1 MAIDIGATM
10 VRVAEV
16 ELGSGANPRDSA
28 VLHAYAERSMPAG
41 VIRNGVIEEPASL
54 AGVVRE
60 TYAAAKTSGKNV
72 TVGIGHHSLVVREVD
87 IPAQPMAQVRDTLAF
102 HVQDSLTTSV
112 DDAILDFFPTLEVE
126 GQSGTSLRGLLVAAP
141 KDMVRDVVAVVDKA
155 GVPLTVVDHSALGLW
170 RGGCRGQIALENTA
184 LVDVGSSATTIVL
197 SQGLTPRLVRV
208 LPQGSN
214 DANKAIA
221 NAMKGTGQD
230 AESMK
235 REIGMDLNI
244 QDDRRAYA
252 EAASHALNPLIESI
266 RNTLV
271 YFASSN
277 PGGAVQRIVLTGG
290 GAYVRGF
297 GQALASATRQA
308 VQYGEPLAG
317 IRLGKGVDLRAHQG
331 REAELAT
338 VIGLA
343 MGGER

>member
-1 MAIDIGATM
+1 M

-16 ELGSGANPRDSA
+16 ELGSGADPRESA
-28 VLHAYAERSMPAG
+28 VLQSYAERAMPAG
-41 VIRNGVIEEPASL
+41 VIRNGVIEEAATLASL
-54 AGVVRE
+54 VRE
-60 TYAAAKTSGKNV
+60 TYGAAKTSGKNV
-72 TVGIGHHSLVVREVD
+72 TVGIGHHSLVVRELD

-112 DDAILDFFPTLEVE
+112 DDAILDFFPTLEIDSP
-126 GQSGTSLRGLLVAAP
+126 SGATLRGLLVAAP
-141 KDMVRDVVAVVDKA
+141 KDMVREVVGVIDKA
-155 GVPLTVVDHSALGLW
+155 GIPLSVVDHSALGLW
-170 RGGCRGQIALENTA
+170 RGGVRGQIAQGNTA
-184 LVDVGSSATTIVL
+184 LVDVGASATTIVL
-197 SQGLTPRLVRV
+197 SQGYTPRLIRV

-221 NAMKGTGQD
+221 NALKGSTLD
-230 AESMK
+230 AESIK
-235 REIGMDLNI
+235 REVGMDLNV
-244 QDDRRAYA
+244 QDGRRPLA
-252 EAASHALNPLIESI
+252 EAASHALNPLIDSI

-277 PGGAVQRIVLTGG
+277 PGGAVERIILTGG
-290 GAYVRGF
+290 GAYLRGF

-308 VQYGEPLAG
+308 VQFGEPLAG
-317 IRLGKGVDLRAHQG
+317 VRLGKGVDLRAHQG